1 MDNSFS
7 TIPCPIPF
15 YGKFDLNT
23 YLPGYSDYEIMCYLV
38 QKYNELVKYVV
49 GLPISTIK
57 IGTPEMYGAK
67 GDGVTDDSEAIL
79 KCITENDISFF
90 KPNTYNLKKNIEISN
105 ASNKII
111 IGNYCTFTS
120 TLIPDTTTNTNLIYA
135 FIFNNCTNI
144 HFSYANF
151 TKVFTS
157 ARFNNCTNISF
168 VYINLSTYRFGCEFF
183 KCRNFIIENIY
194 IENQQK
200 FTNAAGDFIYTDGV
214 HIGGDSHYGKV
225 NNIRGTSGDDLI
237 ALVCGE
243 LAEYGSSGD
252 ITNITISN
260 VFSETKNIL
269 TSNPIYYPDSAFR
282 LVDITDPTRRYKVSN
297 ILISNV
303 NGSSYYAGALTLD
316 ADGDNITITDC
327 NISKTPS
334 GYYERPTLEIG
345 GAIDKLTINN
355 CTITSKITSV
365 FRLINF
371 EGVTSKSVTLTNCTI
386 GDGTGTQFAFIMKN
400 AISIDT
406 LKIDNCNFNV
416 TNFCNALNATLQI
429 NTYQLT
435 NSHIHLTSTD
445 YNLTD
450 FTIGI
455 YGDTSLHGDLSIIS
469 NITAKCEPPLIYIGD
484 KAKTLIISNIINN
497 NSHLYSVFINNNN
510 ATNCDINV
518 SNYTCNQI
526 PVTISTSSNT
536 RLVTHGAPLN
546 TSPAAFTSS
555 AKKGDI
561 VETVNGVFYFN
572 GTEFVLLNS

>member
-1 MDNSFS
+1 MDNFAP
-7 TIPCPIPF
+7 IPCPIPF

-23 YLPGYSDYEIMCYLV
+23 YLPGLSDYEIMCYLV
-38 QKYNELVKYVV
+38 QKYNELAKYVV
-49 GLPISTIK
+49 GLPISAIK

-67 GDGVTDDSEAIL
+67 GDGLTDDSEAIL

-90 KPNTYNLKKNIEISN
+90 KPTSYNLKKNIEINN

-144 HFSYANF
+144 HFAFANF

-157 ARFNNCTNISF
+157 VRFNNCTNISF
-168 VYINLSTYRFGCEFF
+168 VYINLNTYRFGCEFF
-183 KCRNFIIENIY
+183 KCRNFVIENIY

-200 FTNAAGDFIYTDGV
+200 LTNAEGDFIYTDGV
-214 HIGGDSHYGKV
+214 HIGGNSHYGKI

-237 ALVCGE
+237 SLVCGE
-243 LAEYGSSGD
+243 LADYGSSGD

-260 VFSETKNIL
+260 VHSETSNIL
-269 TSNPIYYPDSAFR
+269 TSNTIYYQDSAFR
-282 LVDITDPTRRYKVSN
+282 LVDITDPTRKYKVSN

-303 NGSSYYAGALTLD
+303 NGSSYYAGALTID
-316 ADGDNITITDC
+316 ADGDNITISDC
-327 NISKTPS
+327 NLSKTPS
-334 GYYERPTLEIG
+334 GYSDRPTLEIRG
-345 GAIDKLTINN
+345 TIDNLTVNN
-355 CTITSKITSV
+355 CKITSKVASV
-365 FRLINF
+365 FRLVSLNY
-371 EGVTSKSVTLTNCTI
+371 VTAKDIVFTNCI
-386 GDGTGTQFAFIMKN
+386 FGDGTGTQFAFIMRN
-400 AISIDT
+400 DISIGA
-406 LKIDNCNFNV
+406 LKIDNCDFNV

-435 NSHIHLTSTD
+435 NSHINLNSKD

-450 FTIGI
+450 FTIGV
-455 YGDTSLHGDLSIIS
+455 YGDTSLHGDVTIIS
-469 NITAKCEPPLIYIGD
+469 NITANCEPPLIYIGN

-510 ATNCDINV
+510 ATNCDINI
-518 SNYTCNQI
+518 SNYICNKT

-561 VETVNGVFYFN
+561 VESVNGVYYFN
-572 GTEFVLLNS
+572 GTEFILLKS